1 MSREY
6 VDYIYDIIN
15 EINRIEKFIEDQE
28 FKEFYDDEKTSYAVV
43 RSLEIMGEAAKNVP
57 YEVRE
62 KYRDIPWRKMI
73 GMRDK
78 LIHGYTGVD
87 LQIVWKT
94 IKDDLP
100 GIKPTLQKV
109 IEDIE
114 N

>member
-57 YEVRE
+57 NEVRE
-62 KYRDIPWRKMI
+62 KYRDIPWRK
-73 GMRDK
+73 
-78 LIHGYTGVD
+78 
-87 LQIVWKT
+87 
-94 IKDDLP
+94 
-100 GIKPTLQKV
+100 
-109 IEDIE
+109 
-114 N
+114 

>member
-1 MSREY
+1 
-6 VDYIYDIIN
+6 
-15 EINRIEKFIEDQE
+15 
-28 FKEFYDDEKTSYAVV
+28 
-43 RSLEIMGEAAKNVP
+43 MGEAAKNVP
-57 YEVRE
+57 NEVRE
-62 KYRDIPWRKMI
+62 EYRDIPWRKMI